1 MSESHGGRSRRNRAP
16 IDYTSCFIR
25 IRRLETKIARR
36 SQVIRLCQ
44 PVDHGRRSRSSHRS
58 RRRLLKM
65 LTRIRSLLNAQVSP
79 FSIEPT
85 PVLKREEILASIPRI
100 PRGGPTADAA
110 HPHLLMAQEKSA
122 LMRTQRQPASRSKQ
136 AGADDAQPTPQPTQT
151 SRKWKGT

>member
-1 MSESHGGRSRRNRAP
+1 MSESHGGRSRTSRAP

-85 PVLKREEILASIPRI
+85 PVPEREEILASIPRI
-100 PRGGPTADAA
+100 PRGGPTAEAA
-110 HPHLLMAQEKSA
+110 HPHVLMAQENA
-122 LMRTQRQPASRSKQ
+122 GEQRQPASRSKQ
-136 AGADDAQPTPQPTQT
+136 AGADDAQPAPQPTQT
-151 SRKWKGT
+151 SRKKKGT